1 MAGFAADMTKGVKS
15 THALHTPAAHALPE
29 AGPAGLLKEKQR
41 FADLDL
47 LLKYQASLF
56 DSVSHYALLAI
67 EKSRRIGYTWAA
79 AALAALTAGATKDAG
94 GMDVLYL
101 GPSLDMAREFIDTC
115 AQWALLFHEAIG
127 TCTEVE
133 PCELFDDGD
142 NPDKAIK
149 AFRISF
155 ASGKEIMALTSKPRS
170 LRGRQGLVIIDEAA
184 FHDDLDEVL
193 KAALALL
200 MWGGRVIV
208 ISTHNGDK
216 NPFNLLIGDIRS
228 GKRDGGVIRV
238 TLEDALRDGLY
249 RRICMVT
256 GEVWSLEAE
265 QAWLQKLLGAY
276 GDAAN
281 EELHCIPRASGGRWV
296 PRSVLEACQS
306 DIPVLRWSAPKGF
319 VDLPEATRQ
328 AELAEWCERHLAPV
342 LEKLNPALMS
352 ALGLDFAMLADLTAI
367 VPGQVGRDQVRRPA
381 CVVELR
387 ECPVDQ
393 QRQVLFFI
401 LDRLPRLA
409 KAVLDAGGNG
419 AALAQFARQKF
430 GPERVEELKFSSE
443 WYRVNMPPIKVALEG
458 HSLLIPKDPDIIA
471 DFGLIELVDGVAK
484 VPANARTKGPDGKP
498 RHGDSAVATCLFH
511 YASQFEV
518 GEYGYRAIKGSKAGK
533 TTNDNDDDRPHGR
546 RFKKRRNR

>member
-1 MAGFAADMTKGVKS
+1 MKAAKS
-15 THALHTPAAHALPE
+15 THKLHTPAAHKMPE
-29 AGPAGLLKEKQR
+29 AGPAGLAKH
-41 FADLDL
+41 ADIDL
-47 LLKYQASLF
+47 LLNYQADLF
-56 DSVSHYALLAI
+56 NSVSEFALLAI

-79 AALAALTAGATKDAG
+79 AALAVLTAGATKEAG

-115 AQWALLFHEAIG
+115 AQWALLFKDAIG
-127 TCTEVE
+127 TCTEVQ

-200 MWGGRVIV
+200 MWGGKVIV

-216 NPFNLLIGDIRS
+216 NPFNQLIGDIRS
-228 GKRDGGVIRV
+228 GKRDGGVVRV
-238 TLEDALRDGLY
+238 TLEDALKDGLY

-256 GEVWSLEAE
+256 GEEWSPAAE
-265 QAWLQKLLGAY
+265 QAWLRKIFGAY

-281 EELHCIPRASGGRWV
+281 EELNCIPRASGGRWV
-296 PRSVLEACQS
+296 ARSVLEACQAE
-306 DIPVLRWSAPKGF
+306 IPVLRWAAPEGF
-319 VDLPEATRQ
+319 VDLPEDTRRNTIG
-328 AELAEWCERHLAPV
+328 EWCQAKLSPI
-342 LEKLNPALMS
+342 LEKLDPALTS
-352 ALGLDFAMLADLTAI
+352 ALGLDFAMEADLTAI
-367 VPGQVGRDQVRRPA
+367 VPGQVGRDLVRRPA
-381 CVVELR
+381 SVVELR
-387 ECPVDQ
+387 QCPVDQ
-393 QRQVLFFI
+393 QRQILFFI
-401 LDRLPRLA
+401 LDRLPRLS

-419 AALAQFARQKF
+419 AALAQFARQRY
-430 GPERVEELKFSSE
+430 GPERVEELKLSTE
-443 WYRVNMPPIKVALEG
+443 WYRVNMPPIKLALEG
-458 HSLLIPKDPDIIA
+458 HSLLLPKDPDIIA

-484 VPANARTKGPDGKP
+484 VPTNARTKGTDGKP

-511 YASQFEV
+511 YASQTEAA
-518 GEYGYRAIKGSKAGK
+518 EYEYRGIKGGAKARR
-533 TTNDNDDDRPHGR
+533 NALDEDDRDDRRGR
-546 RFKKRRNR
+546 RGRGRRR